1 MRSIPFIALLFFM
14 NFISTAFAETQW
26 DIHGS
31 PALDAVCLVN
41 VLSGDPLVAEGK
53 YYPDIEKQFGNR
65 LNADTHAAIGRLG
78 AKMKEQGNLVG
89 PTLALYLSAAPDQSL
104 DGFIIALRNTAAL
117 RESFFKTQ
125 FWSLDSWAKFDSV
138 REDAGLALAGLK
150 KAGYEKFW
158 SQSVGP
164 HINGRAEALR
174 AEIGHFDLLGEQERL
189 LGHDFPNRKIEVLLM
204 RFCQPYGIRITGM
217 RFLTDVDYPNDI
229 VLRNAAHEPFHPP
242 FPDPAP
248 MKLVYVA
255 LQKDPF
261 VSRAFAKHD
270 PKYGYNSFEGYVDED
285 SVQVLEQI
293 VSERLGFAAD
303 AATRWQEADGGMHV
317 LAAALYQAM
326 KDDEFDKRGGVYEE
340 WLIDMVKSGRLAP
353 GKLEPLA
360 KRVLGVKGN

>member
-1 MRSIPFIALLFFM
+1 MSFAPPAL
-14 NFISTAFAETQW
+14 AKTQW
-26 DIHGS
+26 DIHGA
-31 PALDAVCLVN
+31 PALDAACLIN
-41 VLSGDPLVAEGK
+41 VLSGDSLVAEGK
-53 YYPDIEKQFGNR
+53 YYPDIDKQFGDR
-65 LNADTHAAIGRLG
+65 LNADTRTAIGRLG
-78 AKMKEQGNLVG
+78 AKMKATGNLVG
-89 PTLALYLSAAPDQSL
+89 PTLALYLSAAADQSL
-104 DGFIIALRNTAAL
+104 DGFIAAL
-117 RESFFKTQ
+117 RDPTQLKENFERTQ
-125 FWSLDSWAKFDSV
+125 FWDTAGWLQFDAI
-138 REDAGLALAGLK
+138 RKDAEVALSGLK
-150 KAGYEKFW
+150 KAGYLKFW
-158 SQSVGP
+158 AQTNGP
-164 HINGRAEALR
+164 RVSKRAAALQT
-174 AEIGHFDLLGEQERL
+174 EIGHFDLLGEQERL
-189 LGHDFPNRKIEVLLM
+189 LGHNFPDRKIEVLLM

-229 VLRNAAHEPFHPP
+229 VLRNTAHEPFHPP

-285 SVQVLEQI
+285 SVQALEQI

-360 KRVLGVKGN
+360 KRVLEVKGN